1 MRTTGGETVHT
12 ANSRKS
18 SIAPERI
25 LQSGL
30 VMEEGWK
37 FVSRVLVTF
46 YQIHLV
52 ERVTTRSQGC
62 FPEGFFHRSKPRAM
76 EESLGNILAFE

>member
-1 MRTTGGETVHT
+1 
-12 ANSRKS
+12 
-18 SIAPERI
+18 
-25 LQSGL
+25 
-30 VMEEGWK
+30 MEEGWK

-62 FPEGFFHRSKPRAM
+62 FPEGFFHRSKSRAM
-76 EESLGNILAFE
+76 EESLGNVLAIE

>member
-1 MRTTGGETVHT
+1 
-12 ANSRKS
+12 
-18 SIAPERI
+18 
-25 LQSGL
+25 
-30 VMEEGWK
+30 MEEGWK

-62 FPEGFFHRSKPRAM
+62 FPEGFLHRYPKPDPGMRTGSA
-76 EESLGNILAFE
+76 SPLR